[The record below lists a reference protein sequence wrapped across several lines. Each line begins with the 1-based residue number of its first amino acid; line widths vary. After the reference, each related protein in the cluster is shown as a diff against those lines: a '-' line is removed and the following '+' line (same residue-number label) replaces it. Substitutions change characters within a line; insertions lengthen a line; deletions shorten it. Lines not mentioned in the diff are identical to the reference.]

1 MGSIVSVPYSILAQ
15 HSAITRTATAY
26 AGTTM
31 ATDYMPVQNYA
42 CTCFADVAPFARG
55 DYARAEALKEA
66 RHKKDLKKNVLG
78 PKQSRWR

>member
-15 HSAITRTATAY
+15 HSAIMRTATA
-26 AGTTM
+26 
-31 ATDYMPVQNYA
+31 YA